1 MTTEPQSQPDNWTR
15 LSRTIGRL
23 LGFILRLIF
32 ILLLAIGVGAGV
44 YFGIPWLYS
53 TIIEPVQNTDI
64 QVEIVENRVDNLGD
78 VFNESQTSQ
87 DKRLTE
93 LETSGDALREQ
104 VAAAETTASD
114 LEGVQVNSDESRA
127 ALAAEIEALQNENAD
142 LAQENAA
149 LQVEVADLQ
158 IAMDVANERLINL
171 GVAVVSTQEQFETER
186 ALQRVRSNLLQARL
200 ELNTENNGNARQLMS
215 ASVKD
220 LNALLEASSA
230 LEAEERTAL
239 IGRISGAED
248 LLPTDLSVSLSEL
261 ESAWAQID
269 RLLFPVEE

>member
-53 TIIEPVQNTDI
+53 TIIEPVQNTAI
-64 QVEIVENRVDNLGD
+64 QMEIVENRVDNLGD
-78 VFNESQTSQ
+78 VFNESQASQ
-87 DKRLTE
+87 DERLTE

-104 VAAAETTASD
+104 VAAAEMSATD
-114 LEGVQVNSDESRA
+114 LEGVQANNDEARA
-127 ALAAEIEALQNENAD
+127 ALAAEIEALQSGNAD
-142 LAQENAA
+142 LEEENEA
-149 LQVEVADLQ
+149 LQAEVADLQ
-158 IAMDVANERLINL
+158 SAVKVANERLINL
-171 GVAVVSTQEQFETER
+171 GAAVVSVQEQFETER

-215 ASVKD
+215 ASVND
-220 LNALLEASSA
+220 LNALLKASSA

-239 IGRISGAED
+239 TGRISGAEE
-248 LLPTDLSVSLSEL
+248 LLATDLEVSLSEL

-269 RLLFPVEE
+269 RLLFPGEE